1 MKWFKAGKQS
11 CSHTV
16 DRISD
21 DENLVELWSSKFK
34 GILSSPDPAHPLQLA
49 NTLNSL
55 DVSPK
60 DLESLVISEDVVLA
74 AVRKLKWGKS
84 EGGSMSC
91 DHLTFAPSSFFRVLA
106 PVFTALHVT
115 SRLHTFCVLRCS
127 YPANPKGW
135 KQDFI
140 FYLSQKTIEA

>member
-16 DRISD
+16 NRISD
-21 DENLVELWSSKFK
+21 DENIVELLSSKFK
-34 GILSSPDPAHPLQLA
+34 GTLSSPDPAHPLQLA

-74 AVRKLKWGKS
+74 AVRKLKRGKS
-84 EGGSMSC
+84 EGGSMSS
-91 DHLTFAPSSFFRVLA
+91 DHLIFAPPSFFTVLA
-106 PVFTALHVT
+106 PVFTAL
-115 SRLHTFCVLRCS
+115 LRHGYMPS
-127 YPANPKGW
+127 VFRDAVIQPIPKGGN
-135 KQDFI
+135 KI
-140 FYLSQKTIEA
+140 LSQSRGIDLALL